1 MRRTAVAGAAVAVAV
16 VAAGATVTSASPS
29 GQRGE
34 RVEILRTTTE
44 ETSRAFQDFDNSGG
58 ISPGDN
64 VVLAADVRRDGR
76 VIGYSLTKGTV
87 TRVIGQ
93 RALWNLWAVAAFP
106 DGEITVHGTFD
117 SAAGEGPHR
126 YAITGGTR
134 KYRRARGQVV
144 YRVFENGTRSSAV
157 ARIIY

>member
-1 MRRTAVAGAAVAVAV
+1 MRRAAITGAAVAVAV
-16 VAAGATVTSASPS
+16 AAIGATVTSASPS

-34 RVEILRTTTE
+34 RVEVLRTTSE
-44 ETSRAFQDFDNSGG
+44 ETSRAFQDLDDSGG
-58 ISPGDN
+58 VSPGDN
-64 VVLAADVRRDGR
+64 IVLASDIHQDGR
-76 VIGYSLTKGTV
+76 VIGYNLAKGTV
-87 TRVIGQ
+87 TRVMGQ
-93 RALWNLWAVAAFP
+93 RVLWNLWAVTSLP
-106 DGEITVHGTFD
+106 DGEITVHGVFD

-144 YRVFENGTRSSAV
+144 YRVSDNGTRSAAV